1 MLSNKAKY
9 GLKALLYLAAR
20 GEPGP
25 VGILEIAQGQNIPK
39 KFLDAILLELRRS
52 GVVHS
57 RKGRGG
63 GYVLAKPAG
72 DISVGRVIRVLDG
85 PLAPIACA
93 SKTAYRPC
101 PDCDVKNCQTRKLMQ
116 RVRDA
121 MSEILDQTSLAE
133 MLLLSDKG
141 SVRATGEVARA
152 QLPE

>member
-9 GLKALLYLAAR
+9 GLKAMLVLAERR
-20 GEPGP
+20 GAAQPT
-25 VGILEIAQGQNIPK
+25 GILEIAQDQNIPK

-52 GVVHS
+52 GLVHS

-63 GYVLAKPAG
+63 GYALAKPPEE
-72 DISVGRVIRVLDG
+72 ISVGRIVRVLDG

-101 PDCDVKNCQTRKLMQ
+101 ADCDVPNCQTRRMMQ

-121 MSEILDQTSLAE
+121 MSDILDRTSLAE
-133 MLLLSDKG
+133 ML
-141 SVRATGEVARA
+141 VM
-152 QLPE
+152 PEPVKRPLERL

>member
-9 GLKALLYLAAR
+9 GLKAMLYLANRRDTA
-20 GEPGP
+20 P
-25 VGILEIAQGQNIPK
+25 VGILEVAQGQNIPK

-52 GVVHS
+52 GLVHS

-63 GYVLAKPAG
+63 GYVLAKPAAE
-72 DISVGRVIRVLDG
+72 ISVGRIIRVLDG

-101 PDCDVKNCQTRKLMQ
+101 SDCDVPNCHTRRLMQ

-121 MSEILDQTSLAE
+121 MSEILDHTSLAE
-133 MLLLSDKG
+133 M
-141 SVRATGEVARA
+141 AA
-152 QLPE
+152 LPEAQAETALVSGVGAERL

>member
-9 GLKALLYLAAR
+9 GLKAMLYLAAR
-20 GEPGP
+20 SDATP
-25 VGILEIAQGQNIPK
+25 VGILEIAQDQNIPK

-63 GYVLAKPAG
+63 GYVLSRPASE
-72 DISVGRVIRVLDG
+72 ISVGRIIRVLDG
-85 PLAPIACA
+85 PLAPIGCA

-101 PDCDVKNCQTRKLMQ
+101 EDCDDVKACQVRRTMQ

-121 MSEILDQTSLAE
+121 IAGILDNTNLAE
-133 MLLLSDKG
+133 MLVMPEAESL
-141 SVRATGEVARA
+141 VA
-152 QLPE
+152 